1 MLEHVFANYLV
12 MHHLSS
18 NSKAKILFF
27 STGSLIIAFGW
38 AFVLAL
44 VIEMPFANLIKL
56 AFPQRKPKS
65 EQPDQNGH
73 AFQNSQNIRAI
84 ENVHGPESGKQNGL
98 HDMHISNEYVNKAFS
113 KL

>member
-1 MLEHVFANYLV
+1 
-12 MHHLSS
+12 
-18 NSKAKILFF
+18 
-27 STGSLIIAFGW
+27 
-38 AFVLAL
+38 
-44 VIEMPFANLIKL
+44 MPFANLIKL

-113 KL
+113 KLWSCWNPVAAASDYDDKCHI